1 MLGVFTTHSSPT
13 PQTDCQYL
21 FLRSSRDVFA
31 FFSKL
36 WMFCIISMFLTNLV
50 FILLRSSLT
59 LELLDM
65 AGIHNGLST
74 PLEEGDDRRNTQ
86 TAILAVQQTWNKAD
100 SLWNCKDQ
108 VEEPEDL
115 EYHIAVSSPCQPGLN
130 QHPELCEMLHK
141 RCRWFDEVEM
151 PQPSD
156 TSTSTSSHQHNRSRI
171 LPTTASSLMDD
182 ESDCDPPQT
191 QADSS
196 NWPKVTSASTSR
208 GLITVLDQE
217 ENILLPCK
225 MFKIFLQN
233 PKVASRR
240 NATCE
245 ELEMV
250 TGFVK
255 VNGSKF
261 SLWHLRNE
269 LRESLQAKKK

>member
-1 MLGVFTTHSSPT
+1 
-13 PQTDCQYL
+13 
-21 FLRSSRDVFA
+21 
-31 FFSKL
+31 
-36 WMFCIISMFLTNLV
+36 
-50 FILLRSSLT
+50 
-59 LELLDM
+59 
-65 AGIHNGLST
+65 
-74 PLEEGDDRRNTQ
+74 
-86 TAILAVQQTWNKAD
+86 
-100 SLWNCKDQ
+100 
-108 VEEPEDL
+108 
-115 EYHIAVSSPCQPGLN
+115 
-130 QHPELCEMLHK
+130 
-141 RCRWFDEVEM
+141 
-151 PQPSD
+151 
-156 TSTSTSSHQHNRSRI
+156 
-171 LPTTASSLMDD
+171 MDD

-196 NWPKVTSASTSR
+196 NWPKVTSTSTSR

-261 SLWHLRNE
+261 SLWHLRKE

>member
-1 MLGVFTTHSSPT
+1 
-13 PQTDCQYL
+13 
-21 FLRSSRDVFA
+21 
-31 FFSKL
+31 
-36 WMFCIISMFLTNLV
+36 
-50 FILLRSSLT
+50 
-59 LELLDM
+59 M

-100 SLWNCKDQ
+100 SLWNRKDQ

-115 EYHIAVSSPCQPGLN
+115 EYHIAVSSPYQPGLN

-151 PQPSD
+151 PQPSE
-156 TSTSTSSHQHNRSRI
+156 TSTSTSSHQHNQLRI
-171 LPTTASSLMDD
+171 LPTTASPLMDD

-196 NWPKVTSASTSR
+196 TGPKVTSTSTSR
-208 GLITVLDQE
+208 GLITVLDQA
-217 ENILLPCK
+217 ENIPLPCK

-233 PKVASRR
+233 PKVVSRR

>member
-1 MLGVFTTHSSPT
+1 
-13 PQTDCQYL
+13 
-21 FLRSSRDVFA
+21 
-31 FFSKL
+31 
-36 WMFCIISMFLTNLV
+36 
-50 FILLRSSLT
+50 
-59 LELLDM
+59 M

-100 SLWNCKDQ
+100 SLWNRKDQ

-115 EYHIAVSSPCQPGLN
+115 EYHIAVSSPCQPGL
-130 QHPELCEMLHK
+130 ELCEMLQK

-151 PQPSD
+151 PQPPD

-171 LPTTASSLMDD
+171 LPTTAYSLMDD

-191 QADSS
+191 PAASS
-196 NWPKVTSASTSR
+196 NGPEVTSASTRR
-208 GLITVLDQE
+208 GLITVLYQA
-217 ENILLPCK
+217 ENIPLPCK

-255 VNGSKF
+255 VNGAKF
-261 SLWHLRNE
+261 SLWHLRKE
-269 LRESLQAKKK
+269 LKESFHAKKK

>member
-1 MLGVFTTHSSPT
+1 MFTTHSSPT
-13 PQTDCQYL
+13 PQKDCQYL

-31 FFSKL
+31 FFSTL

-65 AGIHNGLST
+65 AGIHSGLST

-115 EYHIAVSSPCQPGLN
+115 EYHIAVSSPCQPSLN

-171 LPTTASSLMDD
+171 YLP
-182 ESDCDPPQT
+182 
-191 QADSS
+191 
-196 NWPKVTSASTSR
+196 
-208 GLITVLDQE
+208 
-217 ENILLPCK
+217 LL
-225 MFKIFLQN
+225 L
-233 PKVASRR
+233 
-240 NATCE
+240 
-245 ELEMV
+245 L
-250 TGFVK
+250 
-255 VNGSKF
+255 
-261 SLWHLRNE
+261 
-269 LRESLQAKKK
+269 

>member
-1 MLGVFTTHSSPT
+1 
-13 PQTDCQYL
+13 
-21 FLRSSRDVFA
+21 
-31 FFSKL
+31 
-36 WMFCIISMFLTNLV
+36 
-50 FILLRSSLT
+50 
-59 LELLDM
+59 M

-74 PLEEGDDRRNTQ
+74 PLKEGDDRRNTQ
-86 TAILAVQQTWNKAD
+86 TTILAVQQTWNKAD

-108 VEEPEDL
+108 IEEPEDL
-115 EYHIAVSSPCQPGLN
+115 ECHIAVSSKCQPDLN

-141 RCRWFDEVEM
+141 RCRWFGEVEM

-196 NWPKVTSASTSR
+196 NWAKVTSTSTSR
-208 GLITVLDQE
+208 GLITVLNQA
-217 ENILLPCK
+217 ENIPLPCK

-233 PKVASRR
+233 PRVASRR

-255 VNGSKF
+255 VNGAKF
-261 SLWHLRNE
+261 SLWHLRSE
-269 LRESLQAKKK
+269 LRESLHAKKK